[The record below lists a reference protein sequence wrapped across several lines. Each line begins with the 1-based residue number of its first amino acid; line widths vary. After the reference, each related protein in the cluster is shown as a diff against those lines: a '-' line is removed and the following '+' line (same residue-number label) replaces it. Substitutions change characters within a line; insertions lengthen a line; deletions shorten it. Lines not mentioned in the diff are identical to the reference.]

1 MKKGLI
7 KKVVA
12 SALLGIMTM
21 GFVGCGASNNKS
33 ATGTKDLLET
43 IQENGKVVVGMSAD
57 YAPYEFHYIETI
69 QENGKV
75 VVGMSAD
82 YAPYEFHY
90 IDENGKDV
98 IGGFD
103 VDIANEIANAIGVEL
118 VIQEMDFDALVAAL
132 PAGKIDL
139 VVSGMNP
146 TEERAK
152 VVDFSEIYYNSQ
164 HGILVRS
171 EDVDKYK
178 TFADL
183 EDLVVSGMNPTEER
197 AKVVDFSEI
206 YYNSQHGILVR
217 SEDVDKYKTFAD
229 LEGAKVGAQLGST
242 QEQIARSEVPNA
254 DLQLLN
260 NVNNLILELKAGK
273 VDAVIMEKPVAEMA
287 VKSNPELA
295 VGTPIYEDKTGGNAV
310 GMAKNNPELLA
321 KINEVIKELNETGK
335 MDEYIVKA
343 NELAGSVNI
352 VE

>member
-12 SALLGIMTM
+12 SALLGIMAM
-21 GFVGCGASNNKS
+21 GLVGCGSANNTSSKE
-33 ATGTKDLLET
+33 TKDLLET
-43 IQENGKVVVGMSAD
+43 IQEK
-57 YAPYEFHYIETI
+57 
-69 QENGKV
+69 GKV

-103 VDIANEIANAIGVEL
+103 VDIANEIANELGVEL

-139 VVSGMNP
+139 VISGMNP

-164 HGILVRS
+164 HGILVR
-171 EDVDKYK
+171 
-178 TFADL
+178 A
-183 EDLVVSGMNPTEER
+183 
-197 AKVVDFSEI
+197 
-206 YYNSQHGILVR
+206 
-217 SEDVDKYKTFAD
+217 EDVDKYKTFAD

-242 QEQIARSEVPNA
+242 QEQIAKDEIPNA
-254 DLQLLN
+254 DLQLLA
-260 NVNNLILELKAGK
+260 NVNNLILELKSGK
-273 VDAVIMEKPVAEMA
+273 VDAIVMEKPVAEMA
-287 VKSNPELA
+287 VKTNPELA
-295 VGTPIYEDKTGGNAV
+295 VGKPTYEEESGGNAV
-310 GMAKNNPELLA
+310 GVAKGNEDLLA
-321 KINEVIKELNETGK
+321 KVNKVIKELNETEK
-335 MDEYIVKA
+335 MDEYILKA
-343 NELAGSVNI
+343 NELAASANI

>member
-21 GFVGCGASNNKS
+21 GLVGCGSSNNTS
-33 ATGTKDLLET
+33 AAGNKNDLLET
-43 IQENGKVVVGMSAD
+43 IQDK
-57 YAPYEFHYIETI
+57 
-69 QENGKV
+69 GKV

-103 VDIANEIANAIGVEL
+103 VDIANEIASKLGVEL
-118 VIQEMDFDALVAAL
+118 VIQEMDFDALVTAL
-132 PAGKIDL
+132 PAGKVDL
-139 VVSGMNP
+139 VISGMNP

-152 VVDFSEIYYNSQ
+152 VVDFSEVYYNSQ
-164 HGILVRS
+164 HGILVR
-171 EDVDKYK
+171 
-178 TFADL
+178 A
-183 EDLVVSGMNPTEER
+183 
-197 AKVVDFSEI
+197 
-206 YYNSQHGILVR
+206 
-217 SEDVDKYKTFAD
+217 EDVDKYKTFAD

-242 QEQIARSEVPNA
+242 QEQIAKNEIPNA
-254 DLQLLN
+254 DLQLLA
-260 NVNNLILELKAGK
+260 NVNNLILELKSGK
-273 VDAVIMEKPVAEMA
+273 VDAIVMEKPVAEMA

-295 VGTPIYEDKTGGNAV
+295 VGQPTYEEESGGNAV
-310 GMAKNNPELLA
+310 GIAKNNPELLA
-321 KINEVIKELNETGK
+321 KVNEVIKELNETGK

-343 NELAGSVNI
+343 NELAGSVKI

>member
-21 GFVGCGASNNKS
+21 GLVGCGSSNNTS
-33 ATGTKDLLET
+33 AAGNKNDLLET
-43 IQENGKVVVGMSAD
+43 IQDK
-57 YAPYEFHYIETI
+57 
-69 QENGKV
+69 GKV

-103 VDIANEIANAIGVEL
+103 VDIANEIASKLGVEL
-118 VIQEMDFDALVAAL
+118 VIQEMDFDALVTAL
-132 PAGKIDL
+132 PAGKVDL
-139 VVSGMNP
+139 VISGMNP

-152 VVDFSEIYYNSQ
+152 VVDFSEVYYNSQ
-164 HGILVRS
+164 HGILVR
-171 EDVDKYK
+171 
-178 TFADL
+178 A
-183 EDLVVSGMNPTEER
+183 
-197 AKVVDFSEI
+197 
-206 YYNSQHGILVR
+206 
-217 SEDVDKYKTFAD
+217 EDVDKYKTFAD

-242 QEQIARSEVPNA
+242 QEQIAKNEIPNA
-254 DLQLLN
+254 DLQLLA
-260 NVNNLILELKAGK
+260 NVNNLILELKSGK
-273 VDAVIMEKPVAEMA
+273 VDAIIMEKPVAQMA

-295 VGTPIYEDKTGGNAV
+295 VGQPIYEEESGGNAV
-310 GMAKNNPELLA
+310 GIAKNNPELLA
-321 KINEVIKELNETGK
+321 KVNEVIKELNETGK

-343 NELAGSVNI
+343 NELAGSVKI

>member
-21 GFVGCGASNNKS
+21 GLVGCGS
-33 ATGTKDLLET
+33 ADNTSSKETKDLLET
-43 IQENGKVVVGMSAD
+43 IQEK
-57 YAPYEFHYIETI
+57 
-69 QENGKV
+69 GKV

-103 VDIANEIANAIGVEL
+103 VDIANEIADAIGVEL

-139 VVSGMNP
+139 VISGMNP

-164 HGILVRS
+164 HGILVR
-171 EDVDKYK
+171 
-178 TFADL
+178 A
-183 EDLVVSGMNPTEER
+183 
-197 AKVVDFSEI
+197 
-206 YYNSQHGILVR
+206 
-217 SEDVDKYKTFAD
+217 EDVDKYKTFAD

-242 QEQIARSEVPNA
+242 QEQIAKNEIPNA
-254 DLQLLN
+254 DLQLLA
-260 NVNNLILELKAGK
+260 NVNNLILELKSGK
-273 VDAVIMEKPVAEMA
+273 VDAIVMEKPVAEMA
-287 VKSNPELA
+287 VKTNPELA
-295 VGTPIYEDKTGGNAV
+295 VGKPTYEEESGGNAV
-310 GMAKNNPELLA
+310 GIAKGNEKLLA
-321 KINEVIKELNETGK
+321 KVNEVIKELNETGK

-343 NELAGSVNI
+343 NELAASANI

>member
-12 SALLGIMTM
+12 SAVLGIMAM
-21 GFVGCGASNNKS
+21 GLVGCGASGNKKE
-33 ATGTKDLLET
+33 TKDLLET
-43 IQENGKVVVGMSAD
+43 IQEK
-57 YAPYEFHYIETI
+57 
-69 QENGKV
+69 GKV

-103 VDIANEIANAIGVEL
+103 VDIANEIANELGVEL

-132 PAGKIDL
+132 PAGKVDL
-139 VVSGMNP
+139 VISVMNP

-164 HGILVRS
+164 HGILVR
-171 EDVDKYK
+171 
-178 TFADL
+178 A
-183 EDLVVSGMNPTEER
+183 
-197 AKVVDFSEI
+197 
-206 YYNSQHGILVR
+206 
-217 SEDVDKYKTFAD
+217 EDVDKYKTFAD

-242 QEQIARSEVPNA
+242 QEQIAKDEIPNA
-254 DLQLLN
+254 DLQLLA

-273 VDAVIMEKPVAEMA
+273 VDAIVMEKPVAEMA
-287 VKSNPELA
+287 VKTNPELA
-295 VGTPIYEDKTGGNAV
+295 VGQPTYEEESGGNAV
-310 GMAKNNPELLA
+310 GIAKGNEELLA
-321 KINEVIKELNETGK
+321 KVNEVIKELNETGK

-343 NELAGSVNI
+343 NELAATANI

>member
-21 GFVGCGASNNKS
+21 GLVGCGS
-33 ATGTKDLLET
+33 ADNTSSKETKDLLET
-43 IQENGKVVVGMSAD
+43 IQEK
-57 YAPYEFHYIETI
+57 
-69 QENGKV
+69 GKV

-103 VDIANEIANAIGVEL
+103 VDIANEIADAIGVEL

-139 VVSGMNP
+139 VISGMNP

-164 HGILVRS
+164 HGILVR
-171 EDVDKYK
+171 
-178 TFADL
+178 A
-183 EDLVVSGMNPTEER
+183 
-197 AKVVDFSEI
+197 
-206 YYNSQHGILVR
+206 
-217 SEDVDKYKTFAD
+217 EDVDKYKTFAD

-242 QEQIARSEVPNA
+242 QEQIAKDEIPNA
-254 DLQLLN
+254 DLQLLA
-260 NVNNLILELKAGK
+260 NVNNLILELKSGK
-273 VDAVIMEKPVAEMA
+273 VDAIVMEKPVAEMA
-287 VKSNPELA
+287 VKTNPELA
-295 VGTPIYEDKTGGNAV
+295 VGKPTYEEESGGNAV
-310 GMAKNNPELLA
+310 GVAKGNEDLLA
-321 KINEVIKELNETGK
+321 KVNEVIKELNETGK
-335 MDEYIVKA
+335 MDEYILKA
-343 NELAGSVNI
+343 NELAASANI

>member
-21 GFVGCGASNNKS
+21 GFVGCGASNKS
-33 ATGTKDLLET
+33 EKESKDLLAT
-43 IQENGKVVVGMSAD
+43 IQEKGKVVVGMSAD
-57 YAPYEFHYIETI
+57 YAPYEFHYIN
-69 QENGKV
+69 ENG
-75 VVGMSAD
+75 
-82 YAPYEFHY
+82 E
-90 IDENGKDV
+90 DV
-98 IGGFD
+98 IGGYD
-103 VDIANEIANAIGVEL
+103 VDIANEIASALGVEL

-164 HGILVRS
+164 HGILVR
-171 EDVDKYK
+171 
-178 TFADL
+178 A
-183 EDLVVSGMNPTEER
+183 
-197 AKVVDFSEI
+197 
-206 YYNSQHGILVR
+206 
-217 SEDVDKYKTFAD
+217 EDVDKYKTFAD
-229 LEGAKVGAQLGST
+229 LEGVKVGAQLGST
-242 QEQIARSEVPNA
+242 QEQIARNEIPNA

>member
-21 GFVGCGASNNKS
+21 GLVGCGSSNNTS
-33 ATGTKDLLET
+33 AAGNKNDLLET
-43 IQENGKVVVGMSAD
+43 IQDK
-57 YAPYEFHYIETI
+57 
-69 QENGKV
+69 GKV

-103 VDIANEIANAIGVEL
+103 VDIANEIADAIGVEL
-118 VIQEMDFDALVAAL
+118 VIQEMDFDALVTAL
-132 PAGKIDL
+132 PAGKVDL
-139 VVSGMNP
+139 VISGMNP

-152 VVDFSEIYYNSQ
+152 VVDFSEVYYNSQ
-164 HGILVRS
+164 HGILVR
-171 EDVDKYK
+171 
-178 TFADL
+178 A
-183 EDLVVSGMNPTEER
+183 
-197 AKVVDFSEI
+197 
-206 YYNSQHGILVR
+206 
-217 SEDVDKYKTFAD
+217 EDVDKYKTFAD

-242 QEQIARSEVPNA
+242 QEQIAKNEIPNA
-254 DLQLLN
+254 DLQLLA
-260 NVNNLILELKAGK
+260 NVNNLILELKSGK
-273 VDAVIMEKPVAEMA
+273 VDAIIMEKPVAEMA

-295 VGTPIYEDKTGGNAV
+295 VGQPTYEEESGGNAV
-310 GMAKNNPELLA
+310 GIAKNNPELLA
-321 KINEVIKELNETGK
+321 KVNEVIKELNETGK

-343 NELAGSVNI
+343 NELAGSVKI